1 MFCAKFDV
9 KECVASNLTLAF
21 EYCKNIDAH
30 VIGEISSV
38 KNPAS
43 DKIRADKISEI
54 ILEAYNIDQN
64 KTEIKC

>member
-1 MFCAKFDV
+1 LFCAKFDV

-43 DKIRADKISEI
+43 DKIRADKIG
-54 ILEAYNIDQN
+54 
-64 KTEIKC
+64 